1 MTLCLDKLAVYGK
14 IHPRFEQNHKDLK
27 MSFRAN
33 VENMSKIMD
42 EMGIT
47 ELDLERQ
54 FLFGVY
60 RKHIHLSKLQ
70 NTAAPAAVAMPS
82 LPVANDA
89 KQTNSEPSEKTI
101 SGYALK
107 SPMVGV
113 AYLAPEPGAKPFT
126 TVGAQIKAG
135 DTVALVEAMKTFNP
149 IKSDKDG
156 VVKEILVSD
165 GAAVEFDQPLIII
178 E

>member
-1 MTLCLDKLAVYGK
+1 MT
-14 IHPRFEQNHKDLK
+14 
-27 MSFRAN
+27 SFRAT
-33 VENMSKIMD
+33 VENMSKLMD

-54 FLFGVY
+54 LLLGLY
-60 RKHIHLSKLQ
+60 RKHIHLSKQ
-70 NTAAPAAVAMPS
+70 QTVAAPVGFVAQQQKNCEEC
-82 LPVANDA
+82 A
-89 KQTNSEPSEKTI
+89 I
-101 SGYALK
+101 SGHALK

-113 AYLAPEPGAKPFT
+113 AYLAPEPGAAPFVSVGD
-126 TVGAQIKAG
+126 TVKVG

-149 IKSDKDG
+149 IKSDVDG

-165 GAAVEFDQPLIII
+165 GAAVEFDTPIVVI

>member
-1 MTLCLDKLAVYGK
+1 
-14 IHPRFEQNHKDLK
+14 
-27 MSFRAN
+27 MSFRAT
-33 VENMSKIMD
+33 VESMSKIMD
-42 EMGIT
+42 DMGIT

-60 RKHIHLSKLQ
+60 RKHIHLSKQ
-70 NTAAPAAVAMPS
+70 QAVA
-82 LPVANDA
+82 VASA
-89 KQTNSEPSEKTI
+89 GPATETKTVKSETGTPI
-101 SGYALK
+101 INGHALK

-113 AYLAPEPGAKPFT
+113 VYLAPEPGADAFVS
-126 TVGAQIKAG
+126 VGKQVNAG

-149 IKSDKDG
+149 IKSDRDG

-165 GAAVEFDQPLIII
+165 GAAVEFDQPLVVI

>member
-1 MTLCLDKLAVYGK
+1 
-14 IHPRFEQNHKDLK
+14 
-27 MSFRAN
+27 MSFRAT
-33 VENMSKIMD
+33 VESMSKIMD
-42 EMGIT
+42 DMGIT
-47 ELDLERQ
+47 ELNLERQ

-60 RKHIHLSKLQ
+60 RKHIHLSKQ
-70 NTAAPAAVAMPS
+70 QAAAVAVSAAAPTIS
-82 LPVANDA
+82 ELGNTTKCE
-89 KQTNSEPSEKTI
+89 KQI

-113 AYLAPEPGAKPFT
+113 VYLAPEPGAKPFV
-126 TVGAQIKAG
+126 TVGTSVKAG

-156 VVKEILVSD
+156 VVKEILVTD
-165 GAAVEFDQPLIII
+165 AAAVEFDQPLIVI

>member
-1 MTLCLDKLAVYGK
+1 
-14 IHPRFEQNHKDLK
+14 
-27 MSFRAN
+27 MSFRAT
-33 VENMSKIMD
+33 VESMSKIMD

-47 ELDLERQ
+47 ELELERQ

-60 RKHIHLSKLQ
+60 RKHIHLSKQ
-70 NTAAPAAVAMPS
+70 QGTVVAAPVATGASAPAASADDKEKSASAQVA
-82 LPVANDA
+82 
-89 KQTNSEPSEKTI
+89 
-101 SGYALK
+101 GYALK

-113 AYLAPEPGAKPFT
+113 VYLAPEPGAKPFVK
-126 TVGAQIKAG
+126 VGASVKAG

-165 GAAVEFDQPLIII
+165 GAAVEFDQPLIVIG
-178 E
+178 

>member
-1 MTLCLDKLAVYGK
+1 
-14 IHPRFEQNHKDLK
+14 
-27 MSFRAN
+27 MSFRAT
-33 VENMSKIMD
+33 VESMSKIMD
-42 EMGIT
+42 DMGIT

-60 RKHIHLSKLQ
+60 RKHIHLSKQQIVAATTSTTAAGTDAPTVQQ
-70 NTAAPAAVAMPS
+70 NT
-82 LPVANDA
+82 
-89 KQTNSEPSEKTI
+89 TNKI
-101 SGYALK
+101 AGYALK

-113 AYLAPEPGAKPFT
+113 VYLAPEPGAETFVK
-126 TVGAQIKAG
+126 VGTSVKAG

-165 GAAVEFDQPLIII
+165 GAAVEFDQPLIVI

>member
-1 MTLCLDKLAVYGK
+1 
-14 IHPRFEQNHKDLK
+14 
-27 MSFRAN
+27 MSFRAT
-33 VENMSKIMD
+33 VESMSQIMD

-60 RKHIHLSKLQ
+60 RKHIHLSKGC
-70 NTAAPAAVAMPS
+70 APAAVPS
-82 LPVANDA
+82 FPTDNGIKNATTATAVSRDYAN
-89 KQTNSEPSEKTI
+89 
-101 SGYALK
+101 ALK

-113 AYLAPEPGAKPFT
+113 VYLATEPGAKPFVKVGD
-126 TVGAQIKAG
+126 TVHAG

-149 IKSDKDG
+149 IKATSDG
-156 VVKEILVSD
+156 VVKEILVAD
-165 GAAVEFDQPLIII
+165 AQAVEFDQPLIII

>member
-1 MTLCLDKLAVYGK
+1 
-14 IHPRFEQNHKDLK
+14 
-27 MSFRAN
+27 MSFRAT
-33 VENMSKIMD
+33 VESMSQIMD

-60 RKHIHLSKLQ
+60 RKHIHLSKG
-70 NTAAPAAVAMPS
+70 TTVAMPTFPADKNVKNS
-82 LPVANDA
+82 TTATNGVTREYAN
-89 KQTNSEPSEKTI
+89 
-101 SGYALK
+101 ALK

-113 AYLAPEPGAKPFT
+113 VYLATEPGAKPFVKVGD
-126 TVGAQIKAG
+126 TVHAG

-149 IKSDKDG
+149 IKATADG
-156 VVKEILVSD
+156 VVKEILVAD
-165 GAAVEFDQPLIII
+165 AQAVEFDQPLIVI

>member
-1 MTLCLDKLAVYGK
+1 
-14 IHPRFEQNHKDLK
+14 
-27 MSFRAN
+27 MSFRAT
-33 VENMSKIMD
+33 VESMSKIMD

-60 RKHIHLSKLQ
+60 RKHIHLSKQ
-70 NTAAPAAVAMPS
+70 QAATAAMPS
-82 LPVANDA
+82 LPVS
-89 KQTNSEPSEKTI
+89 SETKTKASTAGA
-101 SGYALK
+101 SGHALK

-135 DTVALVEAMKTFNP
+135 DTVALIEAMKTFNP
-149 IKSDKDG
+149 IKSDRDG
-156 VVKEILVSD
+156 TVKEILVTD
-165 GAAVEFDQPLIII
+165 GAAVEFDQPIIII

>member
-1 MTLCLDKLAVYGK
+1 
-14 IHPRFEQNHKDLK
+14 
-27 MSFRAN
+27 MSFRST
-33 VENMSKIMD
+33 VESMSKIMD
-42 EMGIT
+42 DMGIT

-54 FLFGVY
+54 FLFDVY
-60 RKHIHLSKLQ
+60 RKHIHLSKQ
-70 NTAAPAAVAMPS
+70 TAATVAMPA
-82 LPVANDA
+82 LPVSENA
-89 KQTNSEPSEKTI
+89 KHTTSEPSDANL

-113 AYLAPEPGAKPFT
+113 AYLSPEPGAKPFT
-126 TVGAQIKAG
+126 KVGAQIKAG
-135 DTVALVEAMKTFNP
+135 DTVILVEAMKTFNP

-165 GAAVEFDQPLIII
+165 GQAVEFDQPLIII

>member
-1 MTLCLDKLAVYGK
+1 
-14 IHPRFEQNHKDLK
+14 
-27 MSFRAN
+27 MSFRAT
-33 VENMSKIMD
+33 VESMSKIMD
-42 EMGIT
+42 DMGIT

-60 RKHIHLSKLQ
+60 RKHIHLSKQ
-70 NTAAPAAVAMPS
+70 QVVAAPN
-82 LPVANDA
+82 ANTTDI
-89 KQTNSEPSEKTI
+89 TNKTI
-101 SGYALK
+101 TTTTNNVSGYALK

-113 AYLAPEPGAKPFT
+113 VYLAPEPGAEAFVKVGS
-126 TVGAQIKAG
+126 TVKAG

-165 GAAVEFDQPLIII
+165 AAAVEFDQPLIVI

>member
-1 MTLCLDKLAVYGK
+1 
-14 IHPRFEQNHKDLK
+14 
-27 MSFRAN
+27 MSFRAT
-33 VENMSKIMD
+33 VESMSKIMD
-42 EMGIT
+42 DMGIT

-60 RKHIHLSKLQ
+60 RKHIHLSKQ
-70 NTAAPAAVAMPS
+70 TAATVMPT
-82 LPVANDA
+82 LPTADSA
-89 KQTNSEPSEKTI
+89 KHTNSEPADNSI
-101 SGYALK
+101 AGYALK

-113 AYLAPEPGAKPFT
+113 AYLSPEPGAKPFT
-126 TVGAQIKAG
+126 KVGAQIKAG
-135 DTVALVEAMKTFNP
+135 DTVILVEAMKTFNP

-165 GAAVEFDQPLIII
+165 GQAVEFDQPLIII